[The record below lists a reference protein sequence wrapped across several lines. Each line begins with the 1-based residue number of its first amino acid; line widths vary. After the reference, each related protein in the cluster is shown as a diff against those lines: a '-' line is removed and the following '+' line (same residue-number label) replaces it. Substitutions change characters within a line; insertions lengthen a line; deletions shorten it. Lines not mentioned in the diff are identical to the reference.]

1 MGGSEV
7 NMWQTIIKEL
17 TQATLDMVH
26 GILQFLPRLAG
37 MLIVVVFGWV
47 IAYILK
53 SILRSILR
61 LAKFDRLSEDAGASQ
76 FLKKAALPSTTELL
90 SRFVFWVAWIG
101 FILIGVSVLGIV
113 GLQEHIGRFFG
124 FLPRLFAALFVFFF
138 GLLAASF
145 FSRAALLASVNAD
158 LPSPRLI
165 AATVRTVIVIFS
177 VSVGFEELGIGEH
190 TILVAFTI
198 VFGALMLGLALAFG
212 LGGRDLARR
221 YLERRFMHEHKEERE
236 DELSPL

>member
-1 MGGSEV
+1 MWEKFITEMTKATQEIV
-7 NMWQTIIKEL
+7 NSV
-17 TQATLDMVH
+17 A
-26 GILQFLPRLAG
+26 QFLPRL
-37 MLIVVVFGWV
+37 MVTLIIVLIGWV
-47 IAYILK
+47 IAYVLK
-53 SILRSILR
+53 HLLRSILR
-61 LAKFDRLSEDAGASQ
+61 IAKFDRLSEDAGATQ
-76 FLKKAALPSTTELL
+76 FLKKAALPSSTELL

-124 FLPRLFAALFVFFF
+124 FLPRLFAALFVLFF

-165 AATVRTVIVIFS
+165 AATIRTVIVIFS
-177 VSVGFEELGIGEH
+177 VSVGFEELGIGEN
-190 TILVAFTI
+190 TILVTFGI

-212 LGGRDLARR
+212 LGGRDLARQ
-221 YLERRFMHEHKEERE
+221 YLQRRFVHDHKEERE